1 MNETTRTAAVA
12 AWISPKATY
21 AGSTT
26 AVVSSF
32 TLNDMGV
39 IIGVGIAL
47 AGYFTNLYF
56 KVKDDKRKDKEHHL
70 RLSDLMGVREE

>member
-1 MNETTRTAAVA
+1 MNENTRTAAVL
-12 AWISPKATY
+12 AWLSPKATY

-32 TLNDMGV
+32 TLNDMGI
-39 IIGVGIAL
+39 IIGVVIAL

-56 KVKDDKRKDKEHHL
+56 KVKDDKRKDKEHHF
-70 RLSDLMGVREE
+70 RLSDLMRAGEE